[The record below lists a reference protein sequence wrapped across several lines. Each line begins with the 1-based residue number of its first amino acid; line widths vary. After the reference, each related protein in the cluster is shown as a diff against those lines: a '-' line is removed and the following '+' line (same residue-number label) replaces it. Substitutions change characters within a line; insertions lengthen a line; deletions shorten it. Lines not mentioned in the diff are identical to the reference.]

1 MDELHNSKQ
10 EIQTLTSTI
19 SKPQKSLPITRIDML
34 RTNVA
39 QWKAKN
45 NALNGEQINLI
56 GQITDYKI
64 LVSDGDKVIENLRE
78 DNLQLGER
86 VQELEALEHDV
97 QCDLKLEQSS
107 GQELKGKL
115 EQTLV
120 ELKF

>member
-1 MDELHNSKQ
+1 MEELQNSKQ
-10 EIQTLTSTI
+10 EIQSLTSTI
-19 SKPQKSLPITRIDML
+19 SKPKKILSLIRIDML
-34 RTNVA
+34 RTTVA

-45 NALNGEQINLI
+45 SALNGEQINLI

-64 LVSDGDKVIENLRE
+64 LLSDGDKALENLRE

-97 QCDLKLEQSS
+97 HCDLKLEQSS
-107 GQELKGKL
+107 SQELKGKL